1 MISLFL
7 SRLFFRRAPRLA
19 AFCVALSLS
28 ACATNLLVPS
38 ELSYSHA
45 EMTAQLAKRFP
56 VQRTIAGLVDISLT
70 RPRVS
75 ALGEGRGTA
84 AGNAATSAK
93 EMRLAATFDVEV
105 KVLLTSK
112 VVAGTASISGKPRY
126 DVASRSI
133 YFSDARV
140 DSISAEN
147 MPEALSASLAK
158 TASNMAREYLEDKPL
173 RTFTEAELTRYGMT
187 VTPKHIEVR
196 ESGVALVMR

>member
-1 MISLFL
+1 MKFSFL
-7 SRLFFRRAPRLA
+7 PCALLRKLS
-19 AFCVALSLS
+19 CVATFSMALMLS
-28 ACATNLLVPS
+28 ACANNFLTPS

-70 RPRVS
+70 RPRV
-75 ALGEGRGTA
+75 GTIA
-84 AGNAATSAK
+84 SSDSDGGSK
-93 EMRLAATFDVEV
+93 ELRLAATFDVEV

-112 VVAGTASISGKPRY
+112 VVAGTASLSGRPRY

-187 VTPKHIEVR
+187 VSPKHIEVR
-196 ESGVALVMR
+196 EGGVALVMR